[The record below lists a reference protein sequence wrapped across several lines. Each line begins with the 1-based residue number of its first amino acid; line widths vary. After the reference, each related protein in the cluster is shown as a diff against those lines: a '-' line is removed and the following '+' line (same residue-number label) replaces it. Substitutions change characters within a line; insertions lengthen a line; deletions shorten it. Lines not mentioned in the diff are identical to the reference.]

1 MFPKTKSKLCLND
14 NLHHNSCKE
23 IVNIFK
29 MLTDWTQLGN
39 QLGSIHRDGE
49 SGGNDL
55 AEQAFEEILGQDWI
69 KNTVDHIVSF
79 KSGTEL
85 AMNCLQ
91 LIRSKQAVEYAYYI
105 YKSSEGDKTARA
117 VWLIKHMAHPISFNW
132 IEEFLN
138 DANVMEWGIGVL
150 DQLLWT
156 EQVPFDEKV
165 KSLLASAE
173 SKRSEQLQGQ
183 VNFIRDTFRRVP
195 GAANKNPAVTFNN
208 LLC

>member
-1 MFPKTKSKLCLND
+1 LFPKTKSKLCLND

-156 EQVPFDEKV
+156 EQVPFDEQA
-165 KSLLASAE
+165 KSLLEIAE
-173 SKRSEQLQGQ
+173 SKGNGQLQGQ
-183 VNFIRDTFRRVP
+183 VDFIREYIQERARSSQKKSSSNF
-195 GAANKNPAVTFNN
+195 
-208 LLC
+208 